1 MNPLN
6 QLANGD
12 PDDDTDFWLTIPG
25 LRESLIDAEADYA
38 IGRTSGE
45 EEIRTRFGLPPR
57 GRSRPAATWQQ
68 NARPPEASLVSDRP
82 ETTSDPWSVLG
93 RWIRDTPWFRLVPD
107 DLISPAQHTFRH
119 HDEEGLQA
127 LLRPWSSGPGAGQSR
142 RQDP

>member
-1 MNPLN
+1 LNPLN

-38 IGRTSGE
+38 TGRTSGE

-68 NARPPEASLVSDRP
+68 NVRPPEASLVSDRP
-82 ETTSDPWSVLG
+82 EATSDPWSVLG
-93 RWIRDTPWFRLVPD
+93 RWIRDTPWFGWCLMTSYRQLSTPFGTTTRRACRL
-107 DLISPAQHTFRH
+107 S
-119 HDEEGLQA
+119 
-127 LLRPWSSGPGAGQSR
+127 
-142 RQDP
+142 